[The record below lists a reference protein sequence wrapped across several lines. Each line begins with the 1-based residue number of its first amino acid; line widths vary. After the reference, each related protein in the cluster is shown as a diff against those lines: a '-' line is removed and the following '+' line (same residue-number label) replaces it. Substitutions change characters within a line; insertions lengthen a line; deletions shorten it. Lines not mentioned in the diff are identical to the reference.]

1 MALSQM
7 LDKDNATGRVAEIY
21 ETMIN
26 TMGFIPNAFRVYS
39 SSEHVL
45 DMQFKNLG
53 YFMRHQTLSGKLLA
67 FIRLLVSEQESCAYC
82 IGVNTGI
89 LFQYGV
95 LPEVVAEV
103 RQDPAKA
110 PLEPKE
116 LAMLNFVLKMVKD
129 AGSINED
136 DMNSLRN
143 LGWTDRDILDA
154 SYHGSTQVAADKIF
168 NAFKIEL
175 DF

>member
-1 MALSQM
+1 MALINM
-7 LDKDNATGRVAEIY
+7 VDKDNATGRVADIY
-21 ETMIN
+21 EIMVN
-26 TMGFIPNAFRVYS
+26 TMGFIPNAFKVYS

-45 DMQFKNLG
+45 DTQFGNLG
-53 YFMRHQTLSGKLLA
+53 YYMRHPVLSGKLLA
-67 FIRLLVSEQESCAYC
+67 FIRLLVSEQEACAYC

-95 LPEVVAEV
+95 LPDAITEI
-103 RQDPAKA
+103 RKDPSKA

-116 LAMLNFVLKMVKD
+116 LAMLLFVLKMVKD
-129 AGSINED
+129 PASVNADDVAG
-136 DMNSLRN
+136 LRN
-143 LGWTDRDILDA
+143 LGWTDKDILEA
-154 SYHGSTQVAADKIF
+154 SYHGASQVGADKIF

>member
-1 MALSQM
+1 MALIKM
-7 LDKDNATGRVAEIY
+7 FDKDNATGRVAEIY
-21 ETMIN
+21 ESMYS
-26 TMGFIPNAFRVYS
+26 TMGFIPNAFKVYS
-39 SSEHVL
+39 SSEHIL
-45 DMQFKNLG
+45 ESQYKNLG

-95 LPEVVAEV
+95 LPEAVEEI
-103 RQDPAKA
+103 RLEPSRA

-116 LAMLNFVLKMVKD
+116 AAMLHFVLKMVKD
-129 AGSINED
+129 SGSISEND
-136 DMNSLRN
+136 VNNLRN

-154 SYHGSTQVAADKIF
+154 SYHGATQVAADKIF